1 MRIRTHSRI
10 IVNFDSFLYYI
21 YFSELFFNAKENKI
35 FTGFKMADL
44 QYDVVMLLQ
53 TLIPDSTIL
62 NITLELFNNL

>member
-35 FTGFKMADL
+35 FTGFKMASAVWCG
-44 QYDVVMLLQ
+44 YVV
-53 TLIPDSTIL
+53 TDINTR
-62 NITLELFNNL
+62 